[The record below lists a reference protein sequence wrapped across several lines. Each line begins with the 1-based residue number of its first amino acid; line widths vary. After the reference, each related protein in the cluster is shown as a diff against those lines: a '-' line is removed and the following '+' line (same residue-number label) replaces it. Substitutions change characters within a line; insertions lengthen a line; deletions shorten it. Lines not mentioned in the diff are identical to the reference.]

1 MSPDS
6 TPGNTRIESGTTVLD
21 VNDLTVGYNGVPIV
35 HNVSLEL
42 VAGRTACV
50 VGPNGCG
57 KSTLLK
63 GLAGLIKPMG
73 GTVELADRGD
83 ITGMSTAERA
93 AGGMGYVPQID
104 DVFKPLTVEENI
116 VIGGYTLSRDKVA
129 ANRER
134 VLELFPRLKS
144 MLKRHAGVL
153 SGGERKML
161 AMARVLMLEP
171 KVLLLDEPTAGLT
184 EEMASRLL
192 DEQLAELKTGG
203 IAVLLV
209 EQRANLAM
217 ASADWAYVLAT
228 GRVRRSGSAAQLRAD
243 PSFSHIF
250 LGGTEETF
258 INAAEATRPEGEV
271 RCS

>member
-1 MSPDS
+1 MSRARKSLIAGEKILGVTDF
-6 TPGNTRIESGTTVLD
+6 
-21 VNDLTVGYNGVPIV
+21 TVGYNGVPSV
-35 HNVSLEL
+35 HDVNLEL
-42 VAGRTACV
+42 VAGATACV

-73 GTVELADRGD
+73 GAVELTDRGD
-83 ITGMSTAERA
+83 ITTMSTAERA
-93 AGGMGYVPQID
+93 SSGMGYVPQID
-104 DVFKPLTVEENI
+104 DVFGPLTVEENI
-116 VIGGYTLSRDKVA
+116 VIGGYTLPRSKVA
-129 ANRER
+129 ANKEL
-134 VLELFPRLKS
+134 VLDLFPRLRS

-192 DEQLAELKTGG
+192 DEQLAELKASG
-203 IAVLLV
+203 IAILLV

-217 ASADWAYVLAT
+217 ASADWAYVLAS
-228 GRVRRSGSAAQLRAD
+228 GRVRRSGSAADLRAD

-250 LGGTEETF
+250 LGGTEE
-258 INAAEATRPEGEV
+258 ALATNLTIEGEV

>member
-1 MSPDS
+1 MSRDRTS
-6 TPGNTRIESGTTVLD
+6 IATGEKVLTVR
-21 VNDLTVGYNGVPIV
+21 DLTVGYNGVPIV
-35 HNVSLEL
+35 HGVSLEL
-42 VAGRTACV
+42 VAGATACV

-73 GTVELADRGD
+73 GTVELTGRGD
-83 ITGMSTAERA
+83 ITTMSTAERA

-116 VIGGYTLSRDKVA
+116 GIGGYALPRKRVA
-129 ANRER
+129 INKER
-134 VLELFPRLKS
+134 VLELFPRLRT

-171 KVLLLDEPTAGLT
+171 TVLLLDEPTAGLT
-184 EEMASRLL
+184 EEMATRLL
-192 DEQLAELKTGG
+192 DEQLAELKASG

-217 ASADWAYVLAT
+217 ASADWAYVLAS
-228 GRVRRSGSAAQLRAD
+228 GRVRRSGSAAELRAD

-258 INAAEATRPEGEV
+258 TDNAADTTQNEGEV

>member
-1 MSPDS
+1 MSLGDDGIS
-6 TPGNTRIESGTTVLD
+6 AGAKVLG
-21 VNDLTVGYNGVPIV
+21 VADLTVGYNGVPIV
-35 HNVSLEL
+35 QGVSLEL
-42 VAGRTACV
+42 LAGATACV

-63 GLAGLIKPMG
+63 GLAGLVKPMG
-73 GTVELADRGD
+73 GTVELAGRGD
-83 ITGMSTAERA
+83 ITTMSTADRA
-93 AGGMGYVPQID
+93 ASGVGYVPQIE

-116 VIGGYTLSRDKVA
+116 LIGGYTLGRDKVA
-129 ANRER
+129 ANKER
-134 VLELFPRLKS
+134 VLELFPRLKT

-184 EEMASRLL
+184 EEMATRLL
-192 DEQLAELKTGG
+192 DEQLAELKASG

-217 ASADWAYVLAT
+217 ASADWAYVLAN

-243 PSFSHIF
+243 PSFAHIF
-250 LGGTEETF
+250 LGGTEESF
-258 INAAEATRPEGEV
+258 VDAAETTKSEGEV

>member
-1 MSPDS
+1 MSLDDAQ
-6 TPGNTRIESGTTVLD
+6 NTAGATVLE
-21 VNDLTVGYNGVPIV
+21 VHDLTVGYHGVPIV
-35 HNVSLEL
+35 QNVSLEL
-42 VAGRTACV
+42 VAGNTACV

-73 GTVELADRGD
+73 GTVGLVDRGD

-93 AGGMGYVPQID
+93 ANGMGYVPQID

-116 VIGGYTLSRDKVA
+116 VIGGYALSRKKVA
-129 ANRER
+129 ANKDR

-192 DEQLAELKTGG
+192 DEQLAELKASG

-228 GRVRRSGSAAQLRAD
+228 GRVRRSGSAAELRAD

-258 INAAEATRPEGEV
+258 ISAAETTETEGEV